1 MADELSAIRRLLR
14 PLHNRIASGIAR
26 AFVHLVENS
35 PKLQTLQL
43 EILKGEIRDPVE
55 HFQPYGFEAV
65 PLAGSEALVV
75 FVANSRD
82 HPIAVA
88 VSDRRSRP
96 TDGVAGMVGIYDDQ
110 GQTVRIYRDR
120 IELESSTKIVV
131 NSPLLEC
138 SGDITAG
145 GDVSDS
151 TGKTLDG
158 LRVAY
163 DLHTHVSASPG
174 APTSTTS
181 NPS

>member
-1 MADELSAIRRLLR
+1 MADELSALRRLLR

-26 AFVHLVENS
+26 AFVHLVDNS
-35 PKLQTLQL
+35 PRLQALQL

-75 FVANSRD
+75 FVSNSRD

-88 VSDRRSRP
+88 VSDRRYRP
-96 TDGVAGMVGIYDDQ
+96 LDGAPGMVGIYDDQ

-120 IELESSTKIVV
+120 IELESSTKIVL
-131 NSPLLEC
+131 NAPLVETT
-138 SGDITAG
+138 GDLVVA

-151 TGKTLDG
+151 VGTLAA

-163 DLHTHVSASPG
+163 DAHTHVSASPG

-181 NPS
+181 HPS